1 MSKVT
6 NLAATRE
13 ALRNLVRIVE
23 ETHQTLSRK
32 AQASGRPEPLSPPR
46 ARQTGQLA
54 ETLEHLEDVR
64 EGFILSQ
71 RTGAQISM
79 TELRQLVRH
88 VLMDWQFIND
98 LNLVLDPGGELE
110 TLGDQLVAYNHA
122 LVALAVLPRLPS
134 EAITFPQPK
143 PTYCDLSA
151 PVSPGETLARIE
163 EIEQTIYQAEV
174 RPVRGLDYGPFRRTY
189 AFFEASH
196 WLARNHLA
204 PLLDA

>member
-1 MSKVT
+1 MSNIT
-6 NLAATRE
+6 DLSATRE

-32 AQASGRPEPLSPPR
+32 AQTSGLPEPHPP

-54 ETLEHLEDVR
+54 ETLEHLEEVR

-71 RTGAQISM
+71 RSGAQISM

-88 VLMDWQFIND
+88 VLMDWQFIHD
-98 LNLVLDPGGELE
+98 LNLVLDPGGALQ

-134 EAITFPQPK
+134 EAVTFPQPK
-143 PTYCDLSA
+143 PTYRDVSI

-163 EIEQTIYQAEV
+163 EIEQIIYQAEI
-174 RPVRGLDYGPFRRTY
+174 RPARGLDYGPFRRTY
-189 AFFEASH
+189 AFFEASR